1 MSDLIVV
8 AFKDEATAF
17 EMRAELVRLQKDYLM
32 DMEDVV
38 IVTRNEGGE
47 VQLHQAVN
55 LTASGAMGGGFCS

>member
-1 MSDLIVV
+1 MLFRS
-8 AFKDEATAF
+8 
-17 EMRAELVRLQKDYLM
+17 ELVRLQKDYLM